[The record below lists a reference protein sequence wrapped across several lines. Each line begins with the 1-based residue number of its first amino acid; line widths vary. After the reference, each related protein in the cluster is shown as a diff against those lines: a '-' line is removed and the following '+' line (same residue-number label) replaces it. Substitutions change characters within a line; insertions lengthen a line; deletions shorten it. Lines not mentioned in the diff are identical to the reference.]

1 MHRQILLVNDGGVS
15 IGEDIVAN
23 INDMERIKLC
33 SEIIWFW
40 WLRDRKGYI

>member
-33 SEIIWFW
+33 SEII
-40 WLRDRKGYI
+40 

>member
-15 IGEDIVAN
+15 IGENIAAN
-23 INDMERIKLC
+23 TNDTGRIKLC

-40 WLRDRKGYI
+40 WLRDRKRYI